1 MLCKKCGNELK
12 MGAKFCYSCGY
23 YVDED
28 EDYEDEEE
36 DGSKK
41 KKKKKKDGEPKHSLK
56 ENKPEHYN
64 HPLMEKI
71 P

>member
-36 DGSKK
+36 DLCEEFGESWASSYTGVYGSKIA
-41 KKKKKKDGEPKHSLK
+41 DSLT
-56 ENKPEHYN
+56 EYDNVD
-64 HPLMEKI
+64 I
-71 P
+71 A

>member
-28 EDYEDEEE
+28 EDYED
-36 DGSKK
+36 
-41 KKKKKKDGEPKHSLK
+41 
-56 ENKPEHYN
+56 
-64 HPLMEKI
+64 
-71 P
+71 